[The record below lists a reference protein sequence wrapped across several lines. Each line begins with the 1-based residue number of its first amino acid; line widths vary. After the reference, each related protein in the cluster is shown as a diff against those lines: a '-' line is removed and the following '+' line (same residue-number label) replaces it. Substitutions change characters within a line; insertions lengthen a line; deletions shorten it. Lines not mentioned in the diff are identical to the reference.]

1 MVPLPW
7 KTRTCGADGDELVA
21 SVTRLRLARWRD
33 VPRLL
38 VIALRLRRAF
48 RLGEGGLAVGLAAQP
63 LRRTF
68 WTLTLWRDEA
78 ALLAYVR
85 PPAHAAALRSFRNA
99 LADTTSARWRTR
111 RRPTWS
117 EARQLVSAAGV
128 SQKAGSWRP
137 EHPPASHGACR
148 EP

>member
-7 KTRTCGADGDELVA
+7 KTRMGGADGDELVA

-38 VIALRLRRAF
+38 VTALRLRRRFPRA
-48 RLGEGGLAVGLAAQP
+48 EGGLALGLAAQP

-68 WTLTLWRDEA
+68 WTLTLWRDEV

-85 PPAHAAALRSFRNA
+85 TPDHAEAMRSFRNA
-99 LADTTSARWRTR
+99 LEETTSARWRTR
-111 RRPTWS
+111 HRPTWS
-117 EARQLVSAAGV
+117 EARRQL
-128 SQKAGSWRP
+128 
-137 EHPPASHGACR
+137 HY
-148 EP
+148 